1 MRCTIGNGRF
11 VLYFCALPAWDPEC
25 HTKGNDTHSRRV
37 MSTVPISE
45 FDVDNEVTDSLGLRE
60 SGNDYQS
67 INGLTEEECG
77 VFRDNN
83 PGLFRLAILN

>member
-1 MRCTIGNGRF
+1 MFIFRF
-11 VLYFCALPAWDPEC
+11 STLLQSPLTFSIVYKVFLLSGSMCWIDW
-25 HTKGNDTHSRRV
+25 V

>member
-1 MRCTIGNGRF
+1 MSGSMCWID
-11 VLYFCALPAWDPEC
+11 W
-25 HTKGNDTHSRRV
+25 V